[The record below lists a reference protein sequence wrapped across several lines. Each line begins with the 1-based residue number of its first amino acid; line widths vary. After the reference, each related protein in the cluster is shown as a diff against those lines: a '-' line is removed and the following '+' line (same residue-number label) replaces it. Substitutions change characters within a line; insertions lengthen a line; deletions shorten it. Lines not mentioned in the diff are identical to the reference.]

1 MGRNCAFLE
10 VAYHI
15 SAYIWLSTTWA
26 PYCKRD
32 REIILFQCKCWFKKC
47 GLKNRGWDSIR
58 KEGEIRFWERTMSK
72 YYTYQGPV
80 RSGRLGKQEPMEL
93 WRVRSQEQLQHVLLV
108 GYLISM
114 FLLSL
119 MNKDLQVASCLRVP
133 CSRVKVLVS
142 FFRLFLART
151 HGMWQF
157 LSQGSNPH
165 PSSDPSHSRASIRP
179 LTLRAIADSFL
190 LLTVSK
196 PYKVVFPSPK

>member
-1 MGRNCAFLE
+1 
-10 VAYHI
+10 
-15 SAYIWLSTTWA
+15 
-26 PYCKRD
+26 
-32 REIILFQCKCWFKKC
+32 
-47 GLKNRGWDSIR
+47 
-58 KEGEIRFWERTMSK
+58 MSK

-80 RSGRLGKQEPMEL
+80 RSGRLGKQEPTEL

-157 LSQGSNPH
+157 LSQGSNLH
-165 PSSDPSHSRASIRP
+165 PSSDPSHSSDNAESLTARP
-179 LTLRAIADSFL
+179 PGNSRIL
-190 LLTVSK
+190 VSYLWK
-196 PYKVVFPSPK
+196 LKKKKTNKLKDTENRLVTARSRGQVWVE